1 MLSDKFAHLPNGIIR
16 EIISYTG
23 VTYKKRNGKYIGQIQ
38 KDDERYAL
46 LLTIPTKILSFQ
58 WIETDYKCFICYV
71 NLTQEKNDYQSI
83 SLYVKGIKYDE
94 DDYIISNVIVCDY
107 NTGIQNK
114 RIYEHIHGNYH
125 VKLKR
130 LEDYMWFY
138 KRMFICSFSTM
149 LLCEVLH
156 YYVKLK

>member
-46 LLTIPTKILSFQ
+46 LLTIPTKELSYQ
-58 WIETDYKCFICYV
+58 SIETDYKYFVCYV
-71 NLTQEKNDYQSI
+71 NLTQGKNDFQSI
-83 SLYVKGIKYDE
+83 SLFVKGIKYDE
-94 DDYIISNVIVCDY
+94 DDYITSNVIFCDY
-107 NTGIQNK
+107 NTRIVNK

-125 VKLKR
+125 IKLKR
-130 LEDYMWFY
+130 LEAKMRFC
-138 KRMFICSFSTM
+138 KQMIICSATAWLFCK
-149 LLCEVLH
+149 LIK
-156 YYVKLK
+156 YVK